1 MKRSAAFSGRMA
13 ALTLAFF
20 LSAVMALQAQQ
31 GQKNG
36 GGWGNAT
43 PEERA
48 KRLTGMMKDQ
58 LSLTE
63 KQEPRIAEINLKF
76 AKKNEDARKI
86 ADTTERRKAL
96 KAINQQRELEYKTVL
111 TATQFK
117 TYQKLA
123 EEMKARRGGPLH

>member
-1 MKRSAAFSGRMA
+1 M
-13 ALTLAFF
+13 LTLAFL
-20 LSAVMALQAQQ
+20 LSSVMVLQAQH

-36 GGWGNAT
+36 GGWANAT

-63 KQEPRIAEINLKF
+63 KQEPRIADINLKY

-86 ADTTERRKAL
+86 ADTAARRKAMT
-96 KAINQQRELEYKTVL
+96 AINSQRELEYKAVL

-123 EEMKARRGGPLH
+123 EELKARRGGQMH